1 MSRRL
6 RVGRIVRAGVG
17 VVDVDDAEIVFSEG
31 IIRWCER
38 VEVLDGCERLI
49 DKGGPAALDAS
60 GDLEVTRSERH
71 SAPERVVELANATD
85 DGLSVGHG
93 TMLRLVRGGP
103 IGSPLAFCAR

>member
-49 DKGGPAALDAS
+49 DKGGPAALNAS
-60 GDLEVTRSERH
+60 GDIEVTRSERH